1 MDIENEIDTVE
12 VIIAKAKCHV
22 KMYQIQRNWARKV
35 ISIARLDINDH
46 IPSLFRR
53 KILTIDMG
61 QNLCLP
67 NLEGEQPGDM

>member
-35 ISIARLDINDH
+35 ISISHLDITYH
-46 IPSLFRR
+46 LPSLFRR
-53 KILTIDMG
+53 KVSTIDMG
-61 QNLCLP
+61 KNLFLP
-67 NLEGEQPGDM
+67 NFEC